1 MKIFSGA
8 VIDNVGIINRNNNL
22 LKLIN
27 KKQQNMSKQKRPTAV
42 WKEPRKIP
50 NLIID
55 VKSKVINAKANP
67 TYFGTI
73 TPDPDT
79 LGKDADI
86 LLTAESLVKT
96 RTVGLA
102 ADRDIKLVAIK
113 NDVYDWLAFT
123 QSLANRAGDFATAIA
138 IIQAMGFGVKV
149 NGVKVKAPFAAT
161 NKKGAIGVVSLKMKK
176 VKAEKGLTTY
186 EWRYSMDAGVTWIP
200 LLSGGVAN
208 QTIEGLESG
217 ASIIAQ
223 GRSIADNVAST
234 WIADS
239 VVVA

>member
-1 MKIFSGA
+1 MKIFCGA
-8 VIDNVGIINRNNNL
+8 VIDNVGLINRNNNL

-42 WKEPRKIP
+42 WKEPSKIP
-50 NLIID
+50 NIIID
-55 VKSKVINAKANP
+55 VKAKVINMKNNP
-67 TYFGTI
+67 VYFGTI
-73 TPDPDT
+73 APTPDDVN
-79 LGKDADI
+79 KDADA

-102 ADRDIKLVAIK
+102 ADRDIKLNTVK
-113 NDVYDWLAFT
+113 NDMYDWLAFT
-123 QSLANRAGDFATAIA
+123 QSAANRSGDFATAIA
-138 IIQAMGFGVKV
+138 IIQAAGFGVKV
-149 NGVKVKAPFAAT
+149 NGVKVKAPFAVT
-161 NKKGAIGVVSLKMKK
+161 NKKGAKGVASLKMKK
-176 VKAEKGLTTY
+176 VKAVKGLTTY
-186 EWRYSMDAGVTWIP
+186 DWRYSADGGVTWIP
-200 LLSGGVAN
+200 LLSGGKAN